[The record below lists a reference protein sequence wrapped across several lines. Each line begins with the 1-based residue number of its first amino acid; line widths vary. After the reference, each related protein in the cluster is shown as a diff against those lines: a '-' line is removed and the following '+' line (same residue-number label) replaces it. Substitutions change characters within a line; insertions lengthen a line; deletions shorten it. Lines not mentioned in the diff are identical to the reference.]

1 MRLPPRRSASL
12 PSKVA
17 LFLLFLYLGLLLG
30 PLFLFFSPCFH
41 FDKCYIGEA
50 NGQTGQPSAASDN
63 GSASAPLGSPS
74 SISSSSSSSSR
85 HRQGSSS
92 SSRLP
97 PAKLKSDEEI
107 FAFLNAATPIDSN
120 NKRDRT
126 ATTSATTTISPARP
140 AKRGGAGGGTSNSN
154 QRNNLQAPSP
164 RGKRPTKKTTT
175 PTERSLSPTK
185 RTPSPPPSSLAEK
198 QKQQHQ
204 KQDEVKVER
213 KGDEEEQM
221 AASSS
226 AVAAPLQQQ
235 VNDTKEVDVERREA
249 QATNVETEQEALDKE
264 GQIGEM
270 VPQNVTEVQD
280 EGTSIVGNTMNKEVE
295 RQETTNKE
303 QEGRGGLPSDAKTE
317 TEKEDHEGT
326 EKGSEESERVKAKG
340 NETTREPEPE
350 EGEGEEEVEEEEQ
363 AVEEQ
368 EEKEETSDDKED
380 ESEEASYYDSLLE
393 ENSRLA
399 MENKLLRS
407 EVRALNDEVSGL
419 TERYRQLQEQFQKSR
434 DMAHKLQLEAVE
446 KERLLTKLKKSE
458 DEFDAILKKKDAQ
471 NAALQVSLEDAKQE
485 LSATIQRLENNIR
498 LLNEEL
504 QQERQQ
510 KDAMMHSHKQ
520 TVQSLNTHN
529 QQLEEQ
535 LAVERESSLRDRTEA
550 QSREQ
555 QLQADIAE
563 YSKSLANSQRLLEEK
578 THKLQIATSQT
589 AHLQALSESLRQE
602 LAEYKLRAQKVLRQ
616 REATILRLKRVA
628 ASQTRG
634 TNSQRSSE
642 SGDGTVVPSSELNEG
657 GEIVDTSSQQQ
668 SEELVDE
675 TAAVGAEASWLGDDE
690 TEQLLKLQTENEV
703 LRLQLMDTKQLLE
716 NERKRFQAEI
726 VEAQQQAEADL
737 RIVEEHIQNI
747 ESSLNKERNRVKSLQ
762 MDLVQRSHEAAA
774 AKEEHQ
780 KAMELHGEALR
791 LKDEVISKLKQQL
804 ANSSS
809 GSSSSSDS
817 SQQQQ
822 QSELEN
828 SLRLMTDRMIHLQA
842 QVETLNSERNALQM
856 RLQSVLQKS
865 NKDIE
870 TGVQGMRG
878 AYSRLAGNSSAREDA
893 DTLRMRLT
901 SSLVPQS
908 WSTSDP
914 QSSTHKVYAHSVNAA
929 NALDAL
935 SAKVGRILRGN
946 PVARLFLIFYFVLLH
961 VWALFLLS
969 RPLEVHDTASF
980 VSPDNGPGLPPS

>member
-1 MRLPPRRSASL
+1 MNFLGRLESL
-12 PSKVA
+12 LEKVDEA
-17 LFLLFLYLGLLLG
+17 AAKTISQS
-30 PLFLFFSPCFH
+30 PL
-41 FDKCYIGEA
+41 KGGA
-50 NGQTGQPSAASDN
+50 NGQTGQPSASLGN

-74 SISSSSSSSSR
+74 SISSSSSSS
-85 HRQGSSS
+85 RQGSSS
-92 SSRLP
+92 SGRLP

-120 NKRDRT
+120 NSNNNKRDRT
-126 ATTSATTTISPARP
+126 ATTSTTTTISPARP
-140 AKRGGAGGGTSNSN
+140 AKRGGAGAGTSNSN
-154 QRNNLQAPSP
+154 QRNNLQTPSP
-164 RGKRPTKKTTT
+164 RGKRPTKKMTT

-226 AVAAPLQQQ
+226 AVAAPVQQQ
-235 VNDTKEVDVERREA
+235 VNDTKAVDVERREA
-249 QATNVETEQEALDKE
+249 QATNVKKEQEALNRA
-264 GQIGEM
+264 GQMSEM
-270 VPQNVTEVQD
+270 VLQNKNEVQD
-280 EGTSIVGNTMNKEVE
+280 EDTSIVGNTMNKEEVE
-295 RQETTNKE
+295 WQETTNKE
-303 QEGRGGLPSDAKTE
+303 QEGEGLSSDAKTE

-326 EKGSEESERVKAKG
+326 EKGSEESERVTAKG
-340 NETTREPEPE
+340 NETMEETEPE
-350 EGEGEEEVEEEEQ
+350 EEGDEEEGEEEVEEEEQ

-368 EEKEETSDDKED
+368 EEKEETSDDKEESELQED
-380 ESEEASYYDSLLE
+380 ESEEASYYDSLSE

-446 KERLLTKLKKSE
+446 KERLVTKLKKSE

-520 TVQSLNTHN
+520 MVQSLNTHN

-535 LAVERESSLRDRTEA
+535 LAEERESSLRDRTEA

-634 TNSQRSSE
+634 TNSQRSSSASE

-657 GEIVDTSSQQQ
+657 GEIVDTSNQQQ

-675 TAAVGAEASWLGDDE
+675 TTAVGVEASWLGDDE

-703 LRLQLMDTKQLLE
+703 LRLQLIETKQLLE

-780 KAMELHGEALR
+780 KATELHGEALR

-809 GSSSSSDS
+809 GSSSDS

-856 RLQSVLQKS
+856 RLQSLLQKS